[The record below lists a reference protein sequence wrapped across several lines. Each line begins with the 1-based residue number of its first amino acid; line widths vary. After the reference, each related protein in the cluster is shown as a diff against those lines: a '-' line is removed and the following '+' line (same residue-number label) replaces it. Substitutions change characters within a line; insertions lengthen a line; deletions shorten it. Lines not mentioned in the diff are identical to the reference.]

1 MNDFYQKRETTH
13 RVTQGE
19 DPTKS
24 DPSDGH
30 APLYTLAFFL
40 GLWPPVPLHL
50 EAQPEGEA
58 SGIGFDLGPEL

>member
-1 MNDFYQKRETTH
+1 M
-13 RVTQGE
+13 TQGE

-30 APLYTLAFFL
+30 APLYTLSFFL
-40 GLWPPVPLHL
+40 GLWPPVPLPL
-50 EAQPEGEA
+50 EAQPEQEA

>member
-1 MNDFYQKRETTH
+1 MIFTKTGD
-13 RVTQGE
+13 
-19 DPTKS
+19 DPLSDPGRRPKKS

-30 APLYTLAFFL
+30 APLYTLAFFP